1 MQLQS
6 PFSEFGMRKLSILA
20 AASLTLSLLAAC
32 APATQAPAPT
42 AQSADASCA
51 ARGGSMQPVGR
62 LQRSTCVVPFADA
75 GKTCSDKADCQGAC
89 IADGN
94 AESQAAT
101 TGQCQKTNV
110 QFGCYAKI
118 VGGKS
123 TGTICVD

>member
-1 MQLQS
+1 
-6 PFSEFGMRKLSILA
+6 MRKFSIFA
-20 AASLTLSLLAAC
+20 VASLAVSLMAAC
-32 APATQAPAPT
+32 APAAGPDAAPAQ
-42 AQSADASCA
+42 AQSAEADCA

-62 LQRSTCVVPFADA
+62 MQRPTCVVPYADA

-101 TGQCQKTNV
+101 AGQCQKTNV

-118 VGGKS
+118 VAGKS

>member
-1 MQLQS
+1 
-6 PFSEFGMRKLSILA
+6 MRKFSIFA
-20 AASLTLSLLAAC
+20 VASLALSLMAAC
-32 APATQAPAPT
+32 APTASGPTQT
-42 AQSADASCA
+42 AQSQEAACA
-51 ARGGSMQPVGR
+51 ARGGAMQPVGR
-62 LQRSTCVVPFADA
+62 MQRLTCVVPYADA

-101 TGQCQKTNV
+101 AGQCQKTNV

-118 VGGKS
+118 VAGKS

>member
-1 MQLQS
+1 
-6 PFSEFGMRKLSILA
+6 MRMTSILA
-20 AASLTLSLLAAC
+20 TASLALSLLAAC
-32 APATQAPAPT
+32 APTAPTPAPA

-62 LQRSTCVVPFADA
+62 MQRQTCVVPYADA
-75 GKTCSDKADCQGAC
+75 GKACSDKADCQGSC

-101 TGQCQKTNV
+101 AGQCQKTNV

-118 VGGKS
+118 VAGKS

>member
-1 MQLQS
+1 
-6 PFSEFGMRKLSILA
+6 MRAFSILA
-20 AASLTLSLLAAC
+20 TASFALSLLAAC
-32 APATQAPAPT
+32 APAAQAPAPT

-62 LQRSTCVVPFADA
+62 LQRPTCVVPYADA

-89 IADGN
+89 IAEGN
-94 AESQAAT
+94 LEAQGAT

-118 VGGKS
+118 VGGKT
-123 TGTICVD
+123 TGAICVD

>member
-1 MQLQS
+1 
-6 PFSEFGMRKLSILA
+6 MRMTSILA
-20 AASLTLSLLAAC
+20 TASLALSLLAAC
-32 APATQAPAPT
+32 APAAQGPQPT

-62 LQRSTCVVPFADA
+62 MQRPTCVVPFADA

-94 AESQAAT
+94 AESQSAVS
-101 TGQCQKTNV
+101 GQCQKTNV

>member
-1 MQLQS
+1 
-6 PFSEFGMRKLSILA
+6 MRMTSLLA
-20 AASLTLSLLAAC
+20 TAGLALSLMAAC
-32 APATQAPAPT
+32 APAAPAPAPA

-51 ARGGSMQPVGR
+51 ARGGTMRPVGR
-62 LQRSTCVVPFADA
+62 LQRQTCVVPYADA

-89 IADGN
+89 IAEGN
-94 AESQAAT
+94 LEAQGAT

-123 TGTICVD
+123 TGAICID